1 MEQSGKV
8 SADNGPIE
16 EGGGGIGLLIAN
28 RFLLFLQPVAGCV
41 GPPARTGSFPVHA
54 THARGGTSRPES
66 CTDSGFQH
74 RSLCRSAVQQPPPSP
89 PHHPKISPP
98 EDEKGRRCSWT
109 QIKGI
114 EQRKSFDLLSVRPLQ
129 RQTKIDAKKQSP
141 KNSSEVQNLIL
152 TAVLGCGHTN
162 ILILDIS

>member
-28 RFLLFLQPVAGCV
+28 RFLLFLQPVVARV
-41 GPPARTGSFPVHA
+41 GRRPGPAAFRYM
-54 THARGGTSRPES
+54 THTLAVALPDRSPAQTQAFSTEVSAAQPSSSHCRP
-66 CTDSGFQH
+66 H
-74 RSLCRSAVQQPPPSP
+74 N
-89 PHHPKISPP
+89 HPKISPP
-98 EDEKGRRCSWT
+98 EDKKGRRCSWT

-114 EQRKSFDLLSVRPLQ
+114 EQRNSFDLLSVRQLK

-141 KNSSEVQNLIL
+141 KKSSEVQNLIL
-152 TAVLGCGHTN
+152 TAVLGCWHTN

>member
-1 MEQSGKV
+1 MGASV
-8 SADNGPIE
+8 SLSLTAS
-16 EGGGGIGLLIAN
+16 
-28 RFLLFLQPVAGCV
+28 LLFLQPVAGCV
-41 GPPARTGSFPVHA
+41 GRQPGPAAFRYTPHTLAVALPDWSPAQTQAFSTGVSAAQP
-54 THARGGTSRPES
+54 SS
-66 CTDSGFQH
+66 SQH
-74 RSLCRSAVQQPPPSP
+74 RPH
-89 PHHPKISPP
+89 HHPKISHP

-114 EQRKSFDLLSVRPLQ
+114 EQRKSFDLLSVRQLK

-152 TAVLGCGHTN
+152 TAVLRCWDTN